1 VNSLIKIDRAQ
12 CAMRIVRLTNC
23 LQMTHANVVALYAA
37 DIVNNDRWL
46 YPDCTSYK
54 HVTQNC
60 ELLHEYWLLP
70 LQHAKRE
77 CFEVNYRQVYYSTHE

>member
-23 LQMTHANVVALYAA
+23 LQMTHANDVALYAA

-46 YPDCTSYK
+46 YPDCASYK

-70 LQHAKRE
+70 LQHA
-77 CFEVNYRQVYYSTHE
+77 